1 MLIIG
6 IDPGISGS
14 ICFFQDG
21 KIIDVVEMPT
31 MTEGKKN
38 KKQVNGSQIFNEISD
53 RIRKLDKRDIKE
65 IIEQVSA
72 MPGQGVTSMFNF
84 GQSFGILKGI
94 CSAMQLPMYFVRPAK
109 WKKYFNLINSEKDA
123 SRTRAIEIFP
133 YFSGQLSRKKDS
145 NKADAILI
153 ASFYYETYKIEE
165 QKKNTRQIHDT
176 FKCEVL
182 NMEADIASQ
191 AVGLG
196 TNTDFSLISLFLR
209 ADIIVKSVII
219 ILIVC
224 SIYSWAVII
233 DKFRLFK
240 KINKSSDDFEEKF
253 WDSKSAETFYNSLPA
268 KVDDP
273 MAIVF
278 KDTMESLL
286 KKKFKSNLSE
296 KMSTFLEVGI
306 EKQMSKIDKGFTFLA
321 TVGSTAPFIGLFGTV
336 WGIMNSFQSIAISRN
351 TSLAIVAPGIAEA
364 LFATALGLL
373 AAIPAVVAYNKF
385 NTDSQKY
392 SQKLENFSKR
402 FLTII

>member
-53 RIRKLDKRDIKE
+53 RIKKLDKKDIKV

-109 WKKYFNLINSEKDA
+109 WKKYFNLINSQKDA

-153 ASFYYETYKIEE
+153 ASFYYETYKTEE
-165 QKKNTRQIHDT
+165 
-176 FKCEVL
+176 
-182 NMEADIASQ
+182 
-191 AVGLG
+191 
-196 TNTDFSLISLFLR
+196 
-209 ADIIVKSVII
+209 
-219 ILIVC
+219 
-224 SIYSWAVII
+224 
-233 DKFRLFK
+233 
-240 KINKSSDDFEEKF
+240 
-253 WDSKSAETFYNSLPA
+253 
-268 KVDDP
+268 
-273 MAIVF
+273 
-278 KDTMESLL
+278 
-286 KKKFKSNLSE
+286 
-296 KMSTFLEVGI
+296 
-306 EKQMSKIDKGFTFLA
+306 
-321 TVGSTAPFIGLFGTV
+321 
-336 WGIMNSFQSIAISRN
+336 
-351 TSLAIVAPGIAEA
+351 
-364 LFATALGLL
+364 
-373 AAIPAVVAYNKF
+373 
-385 NTDSQKY
+385 
-392 SQKLENFSKR
+392 
-402 FLTII
+402 